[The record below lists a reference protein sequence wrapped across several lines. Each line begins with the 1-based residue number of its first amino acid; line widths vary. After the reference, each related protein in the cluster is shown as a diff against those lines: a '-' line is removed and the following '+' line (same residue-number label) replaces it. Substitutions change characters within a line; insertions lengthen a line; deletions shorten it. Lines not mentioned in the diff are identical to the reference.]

1 MICVNGS
8 ERPRV
13 VLYDVRCIF
22 TGLNWLKYG
31 LLPPIQR
38 LRVYFVWI
46 VGMRL
51 HPPPLLLKVTGAHGK
66 FQGGV
71 FGALRQWAS
80 LTDSFTD
87 QSDNW
92 LLSGWG
98 SKIQIDQY
106 ALSFWT
112 S

>member
-1 MICVNGS
+1 MVKIRIAAAHS
-8 ERPRV
+8 EIEGV
-13 VLYDVRCIF
+13 FCLDSGYEIA
-22 TGLNWLKYG
+22 
-31 LLPPIQR
+31 
-38 LRVYFVWI
+38 
-46 VGMRL
+46 
-51 HPPPLLLKVTGAHGK
+51 PPPLLLKVTGAHGK